1 MNPAA
6 VGLVWPE
13 VDSLL
18 SGPPWYKNGEEGH
31 RSRNGGIPHVLRIGC
46 GRGLLRAAAAHAGS
60 P

>member
-1 MNPAA
+1 MNPGA

-18 SGPPWYKNGEEGH
+18 SGSPWYKNGEEGY
-31 RSRNGGIPHVLRIGC
+31 RSWNGGIRHVFRIGC
-46 GRGLLRAAAAHAGS
+46 GRGLLQVAAAHAGA